1 MLGSGQSL
9 LKAPSSAAGRNLSTK
24 LVLGAPSTATV
35 VHSSVFGSMFSRA
48 RNSRR
53 IAPLSRSRGLC
64 SASLALDAQ
73 ASLTRSTSAPKSA
86 DARLTLRADAAHA
99 PRVKPNPRRLIRSFL
114 RLDFVKRRLDEGL
127 RLVFPHEQPMTRDLA
142 FVHCCYQITKLVAR
156 LRAIPHRHAGSV
168 FFAEIR
174 TAIQV

>member
-64 SASLALDAQ
+64 S

-168 FFAEIR
+168 FLAEIR
-174 TAIQV
+174 TAI